1 MHGVGQPRDDK
12 TPRIIRTEDLG
23 KENLQSDGTAL
34 VTEDRAI
41 RERGKLDVGDYSVM
55 ATTTHG
61 EGTKAVSLKDLREMA
76 RQADE
81 TYRQILDLVRGGM
94 KKRHAR
100 FIRQLRLANHSWR
113 LIARLCYNRGWPWA
127 RWEPPSNQLAGM
139 ALCERAAELH
149 GENYREE
156 PWN

>member
-1 MHGVGQPRDDK
+1 MTEGQSRDDK
-12 TPRIIRTEDLG
+12 KPRIIRTEDLG
-23 KENLQSDGTAL
+23 KEDLQGDGTAL
-34 VTEDRAI
+34 VTDDRAI

-55 ATTTHG
+55 ASTAHG
-61 EGTKAVSLKDLREMA
+61 EGAKALSPHEFWELV
-76 RQADE
+76 RQAGE
-81 TYRQILDLVRGGM
+81 THRQILDLVRGGM

-100 FIRQLRLANHSWR
+100 YVRQLRLANHSWR
-113 LIARLCYNRGWPWA
+113 LIARLCYNRGWEWA
-127 RWEPPSNQLAGM
+127 RWEPPNNQLAGN

>member
-1 MHGVGQPRDDK
+1 MTEGHPRDDRK
-12 TPRIIRTEDLG
+12 PRILRTEDLLN
-23 KENLQSDGTAL
+23 EDLQADGVVL

-41 RERGKLDVGDYSVM
+41 RERGKLDIGDYSVM
-55 ATTTHG
+55 ATTAHG
-61 EGTKAVSLKDLREMA
+61 EGAKTLSLNDLREMA
-76 RQADE
+76 RQANE
-81 TYRQILDLVRGGM
+81 THRHFLDLVRGGM

-100 FIRQLRLANHSWR
+100 YIRQLRLANHSWR
-113 LIARLCYNRGWPWA
+113 LIARYCYNRGWEWA

>member
-1 MHGVGQPRDDK
+1 MTEK
-12 TPRIIRTEDLG
+12 PRILRTEDLG
-23 KENLQSDGTAL
+23 KEDLQGGGTAL

-55 ATTTHG
+55 ATTAHG
-61 EGTKAVSLKDLREMA
+61 EGAKAVSLNDLREMA

-81 TYRQILDLVRGGM
+81 TYRHLLDLVRGGM

-100 FIRQLRLANHSWR
+100 YVRQLRLANHSWR
-113 LIARLCYNRGWPWA
+113 LIARLCYNRGWQWA
-127 RWEPPSNQLAGM
+127 RWEPPSNQIAGM
-139 ALCERAAELH
+139 ALCQRAAELH